1 MEYFFYQC
9 NCIFEKRVQLTP
21 SQVIAINLRK
31 NYAHKKI
38 GRFIIL
44 HTLTYIV
51 SDKTNFDNNIF
62 IYKFDKSQF
71 QKIVTSGK

>member
-1 MEYFFYQC
+1 MKYFFYQC
-9 NCIFEKRVQLTP
+9 IFIFEKRVQLTP

-38 GRFIIL
+38 GRFIIS
-44 HTLTYIV
+44 HILTYIV